1 MRKTHYVFLLL
12 VLYLSSMVFAY
23 NGKIISKRELK
34 TESLRK
40 IMKKNYKL
48 FRPFAFLNK
57 VKIYSITYL
66 SDGLKVEGFLSIPR
80 GKGKFP
86 IIIYNR
92 GGNKNFGAITVKK
105 LVNIIGRVSSWGYV
119 VAASQYRGNMGG
131 EGKEEFGGKDVNDIL
146 NLISIVKKIK
156 KADSNKIGLFGWSR
170 GGMMTYLVLK
180 KVDFIKAAVVGGG
193 LSDLFMMMESRP
205 EMEDVYIEN
214 IPGYR
219 ENKEKVLK
227 ERSAVFWADKICKKT
242 PILILHGTADWRVIP
257 QMSLKLAAEFLKV
270 KQPFRLILFE
280 GGDHALSEF
289 GSEVFIQTKHWFKRF
304 LKDEVPFPNL
314 TPHGR

>member
-1 MRKTHYVFLLL
+1 
-12 VLYLSSMVFAY
+12 
-23 NGKIISKRELK
+23 
-34 TESLRK
+34 
-40 IMKKNYKL
+40 
-48 FRPFAFLNK
+48 
-57 VKIYSITYL
+57 
-66 SDGLKVEGFLSIPR
+66 
-80 GKGKFP
+80 
-86 IIIYNR
+86 
-92 GGNKNFGAITVKK
+92 
-105 LVNIIGRVSSWGYV
+105 
-119 VAASQYRGNMGG
+119 MGG

-170 GGMMTYLVLK
+170 GGMMTYLILK
-180 KVDFIKAAVVGGG
+180 KVKFIKAAVVGGG

-289 GSEVFIQTKHWFKRF
+289 GPEVFIQTKHWFRRF

-314 TPHGR
+314 RPHGR